1 MLAVLHQPRGVKAC
15 LWGAVGEVLLLVQVN
30 PFVGE
35 DLFHLVMVTT
45 LEEVLVRF
53 LSLGLMQILHWYLLL
68 VGPGMI
74 CRKTTWS

>member
-15 LWGAVGEVLLLVQVN
+15 LWGAVGEVLLVQVN

-45 LEEVLVRF
+45 LEEVLVHF
-53 LSLGLMQILHWYLLL
+53 LSLGLMQILHLYLLL
-68 VGPGMI
+68 VEPGMI

>member
-1 MLAVLHQPRGVKAC
+1 MLAVLHQLRGVKAC
-15 LWGAVGEVLLLVQVN
+15 LWGAVGELLLVQVN

-45 LEEVLVRF
+45 LEEVLVHF
-53 LSLGLMQILHWYLLL
+53 LSLGLMQILHCYLL
-68 VGPGMI
+68 VVEPGMI